1 LISAG
6 KDSYIDLL
14 TNHLRLCSTNN
25 FEFLGLF
32 QDLYDVMIQTK
43 NGRAAVIDSGVI
55 NVLIEICYKIADNT
69 NPASIN
75 VDPLRSTYT
84 LQDASINI
92 NERQRALVI
101 LVDFWRSK
109 PEIIQNQA
117 NDGKITEAI
126 MQVLKKG
133 CRDKS
138 KALSILSMNLMSSLL
153 DVFSKERNKYAPI
166 IYKAMTF
173 ILIELYLN
181 QDLREEML
189 NIFINLFR
197 NLPTIPIQIL
207 CEPLL
212 K

>member
-1 LISAG
+1 M
-6 KDSYIDLL
+6 L
-14 TNHLRLCSTNN
+14 TNHLRLCSANN

-32 QDLYDVMIQTK
+32 QDLYEVMIQTK
-43 NGRAAVIDSGVI
+43 NGRSAMIDSGVI

-84 LQDASINI
+84 LQDANIHI

-133 CRDKS
+133 TRDKS
-138 KALSILSMNLMSSLL
+138 KALSILSMNLMSTLL
-153 DVFSKERNKYAPI
+153 DVFSQERNKYAPI

-197 NLPTIPIQIL
+197 SLPTIPIQIL

>member
-1 LISAG
+1 M
-6 KDSYIDLL
+6 L
-14 TNHLRLCSTNN
+14 TNHLRLCSANN

-32 QDLYDVMIQTK
+32 QDLYEVMIQTK
-43 NGRAAVIDSGVI
+43 NGRSAMIDSGVI

-84 LQDASINI
+84 LQDANIHI

-133 CRDKS
+133 TRDKS
-138 KALSILSMNLMSSLL
+138 KALSILSMNLMSTLL

-197 NLPTIPIQIL
+197 SLPTIPIQIL